1 MPHERVLGDFTLYVN
16 QNVNLRTTQLCSVGV
31 NKLVLTASVVP
42 WCNPDTQTIRTQA
55 ENVAVPFGLPAWFDW
70 ALVTV

>member
-1 MPHERVLGDFTLYVN
+1 MNEYQGILHYMLTKTSTYGPRS
-16 QNVNLRTTQLCSVGV
+16 CAGV

-70 ALVTV
+70 ALV